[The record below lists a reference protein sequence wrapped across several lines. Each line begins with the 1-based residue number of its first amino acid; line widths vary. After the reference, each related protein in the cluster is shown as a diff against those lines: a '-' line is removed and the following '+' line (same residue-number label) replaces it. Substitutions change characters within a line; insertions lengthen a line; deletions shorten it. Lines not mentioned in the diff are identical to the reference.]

1 MLTQEGALSGLV
13 QQHLKSRGKLASF
26 QRQNRAKLLIKKT
39 LNNPNGNAN
48 GNVSEKLTKPV
59 KRKRTVAG
67 KKKAR
72 KKK

>member
-13 QQHLKSRGKLASF
+13 QQHLKSRGKLGLLH
-26 QRQNRAKLLIKKT
+26 RQNRAKLNVKS
-39 LNNPNGNAN
+39 LNNAN
-48 GNVSEKLTKPV
+48 GSPNGSAGEKMTKSV

-72 KKK
+72 RKK

>member
-13 QQHLKSRGKLASF
+13 QQHLKSRGKHAAF
-26 QRQNRAKLLIKKT
+26 QRQNRAKLLMKKT
-39 LNNPNGNAN
+39 LSNPNGNAN
-48 GNVSEKLTKPV
+48 GSSGEKLTKSV